1 MVSFYTHENLPIGR
15 HVPHTTPV
23 VWLHGQVIESFHAK
37 VDAKSITQKC
47 IHDPLKT
54 KKWNFSVQQLLWQ
67 PKINI
72 IIHGSP
78 QVPISGVLDNIN
90 MDTI

>member
-47 IHDPLKT
+47 IHDPLQT
-54 KKWNFSVQQLLWQ
+54 KKMKLFCS
-67 PKINI
+67 
-72 IIHGSP
+72 
-78 QVPISGVLDNIN
+78 
-90 MDTI
+90 TIAMTT